1 MPTKSGIYWVTWAD
15 TNATNSSSVED
26 LSDAFKTNVKAF
38 IKALET
44 AGATVEVT
52 ATKRSDKRAYLFHW
66 SWMISQGKAKAS
78 EASQMSGV
86 DIQWDHGT
94 EAASK
99 QGAAEMVSGFGLAIP
114 PTSVNPPSLTSNH
127 IGANA
132 IDMNITWTGTLKVKK
147 KDSSD
152 ASVEF
157 KTDVNTNTELHKV
170 GESYGVKKLI
180 TDAPHWSF
188 DGR

>member
-1 MPTKSGIYWVTWAD
+1 MATKSGVFWVTWAD

-26 LSDAFKTNVKAF
+26 LNDPFKTNAKAF

-52 ATKRSDKRAYLFHW
+52 ATKRSEKRAYLFHW
-66 SWMISQGKAKAS
+66 SWKISLGKAKAS
-78 EASQMSGV
+78 EATAMAGV

-94 EAASK
+94 EEASK
-99 QGAAEMVSGFGLAIP
+99 KGAAEMVSGFGLAIP
-114 PTSVNPPSLTSNH
+114 PTSVNAPSLTSNH

-147 KDSSD
+147 KDD
-152 ASVEF
+152 TETSVEF
-157 KTDVNTNTELHKV
+157 KDDVNANTALHKV
-170 GESYGVKKLI
+170 GESYGVKKLV